1 MRSHLRFEIGKRPL
15 FGTPKGP
22 THRACTTPALLGYR
36 NTLSMDLEK
45 RLEDLKSRKRELQDR
60 LAQSKKEFLG
70 LQKEKK
76 RTLEN
81 QIRRAQYRI
90 TAAERK
96 RRTRQLILI
105 GSAVKKKADQDSR
118 TRLWLL
124 QALDEA
130 LERTQDRELFDLD
143 PKKENRNGTPDTT
156 ASTGAATADPLPG
169 WRPHHLKTGDW
180 GSIYLGDTS
189 ILPPELVGARI
200 IVQSKDG
207 QSWTTTV
214 TAVLDRSS
222 EQVIVTNSG
231 RPAVP

>member
-1 MRSHLRFEIGKRPL
+1 
-15 FGTPKGP
+15 
-22 THRACTTPALLGYR
+22 
-36 NTLSMDLEK
+36 MDLKE
-45 RLEDLKSRKRELQDR
+45 RLEELKNRKRELQDR
-60 LAQSKKEFLG
+60 LAQSKKEFLS

-96 RRTRQLILI
+96 RRTRRLILI
-105 GSAVKKKADQDSR
+105 GSVVKKMADQDSR

-124 QALDEA
+124 HALHQD

-143 PKKENRNGTPDTT
+143 PKPENGKAPPETPPPKPPPPTP
-156 ASTGAATADPLPG
+156 PLPG
-169 WRPHHLKTGDW
+169 WRPHHLKTGAW

-189 ILPPELVGARI
+189 ALPSDLVGAHI
-200 IVQSKDG
+200 AVQSRKG

-231 RPAVP
+231 RPSQQGRAHE